1 MNRRFSEAE
10 AELQKVARWNGVAPL
25 TTTDFITFAKVNNI
39 ILNYMFSLLKRRNS
53 NMFLTVIG
61 SKYQI
66 EVEKSFFVILFVYL
80 NWSYLSCVSEFFSLL
95 IK

>member
-53 NMFLTVIG
+53 NMFLTEQLLGQNIK
-61 SKYQI
+61 SKLGR
-66 EVEKSFFVILFVYL
+66 VFFLLY
-80 NWSYLSCVSEFFSLL
+80 YLST
-95 IK
+95 